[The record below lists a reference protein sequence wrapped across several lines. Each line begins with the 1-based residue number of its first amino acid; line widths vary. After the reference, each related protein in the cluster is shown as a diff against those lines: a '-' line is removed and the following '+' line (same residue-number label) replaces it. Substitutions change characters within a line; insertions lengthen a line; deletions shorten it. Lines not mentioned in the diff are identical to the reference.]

1 MAEGIPVYKTY
12 QKARE
17 YVCTFFGAYH
27 CGFSCGFNI
36 GEAVNFV
43 VGDSLPYI
51 KELSIIKNASL
62 FCYEWIISKNYH
74 HGVKK

>member
-43 VGDSLPYI
+43 VADSLPYI
-51 KELSIIKNASL
+51 K
-62 FCYEWIISKNYH
+62 
-74 HGVKK
+74 